1 MLGRARRHPGYAL
14 HVLGALLARPGLCLY
29 ALRRGWRPALL
40 RCCAALQP
48 EVARLLTPYEAGF
61 FGQVFLFDEYEV
73 SGLRLPR
80 SPVVLDVGANVGL
93 FTWRVQAC
101 RPAARVMAFE
111 PAGGNYERLAAVF
124 AALRVN
130 GEARHQACG
139 REAGAATLFLRN
151 SVTHSLD
158 PGWHRDLDLG
168 AGSETVEV
176 ITVDG
181 ACDGAGITTVDLL
194 KVDVEGAELQVLQ
207 GASSTLRRTDHVV
220 LEYHSEELRA
230 ACRALLEAAGFHC
243 REKRFWGVHAQPE
256 ATAEGLLLCSRRPER
271 AAVPASA

>member
-14 HVLGALLARPGLCLY
+14 HVLGALLARPGLGLD

-40 RCCAALQP
+40 RCCASLQP

-73 SGLRLPR
+73 GGLRLPR
-80 SPVVLDVGANVGL
+80 SPVVLDIGANVGL
-93 FTWRVQAC
+93 FSWRVQAC
-101 RPAARVMAFE
+101 RPAARVVAFE
-111 PAGGNYERLAAVF
+111 PAGSNYERLRAVF
-124 AALRVN
+124 AALRVD

-139 REAGAATLFLRN
+139 REAGTATLFLRN

-181 ACDGAGITTVDLL
+181 ACAGAGITTVDLL

-207 GASSTLRRTDHVV
+207 GASATLRRTGHIV
-220 LEYHSEELRA
+220 LEYHTEELRA
-230 ACRALLEAAGFHC
+230 PYRALLEAAGFHC
-243 REKRFWGVHAQPE
+243 RQ
-256 ATAEGLLLCSRRPER
+256 
-271 AAVPASA
+271 